1 MLQNH
6 AGQSPPMSAMPITEQ
21 KGKRSKGWGN
31 GEAVSPGTA
40 AAYVEINTEGR
51 FSLVV
56 SF

>member
-1 MLQNH
+1 
-6 AGQSPPMSAMPITEQ
+6 MSAMPITEQ